1 MCMCMLAK
9 LSADPGTVQQFGL
22 VWLDAKLRARPIKA
36 VLKVAL
42 LFPGPIRGCRSGVG
56 CFPKL
61 IKVIMQPGCVK
72 RSTD

>member
-1 MCMCMLAK
+1 MLAK

-22 VWLDAKLRARPIKA
+22 VWLDAKLRRARPMKA

-42 LFPGPIRGCRSGVG
+42 LFHGPIRGCRSAGVG